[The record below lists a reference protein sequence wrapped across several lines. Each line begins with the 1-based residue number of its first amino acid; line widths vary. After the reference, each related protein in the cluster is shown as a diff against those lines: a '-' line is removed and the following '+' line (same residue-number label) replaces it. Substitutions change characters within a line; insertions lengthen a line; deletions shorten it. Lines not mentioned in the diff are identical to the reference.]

1 MKKAISILM
10 ILCCISAADLSAG
23 KKAKHVVVIGVDGM
37 AAKAVR
43 EGPAADYPNIHW
55 LMDNGS
61 WTLSKRSVMPSAS
74 AINWASTFNGL
85 PTEMHGFSKWNSS
98 RGTIPSTADNG
109 HGIPPTVYTLIREQK
124 PEAETGMI
132 CDWMGVG
139 IVADTLAMSSFRFV
153 NTHNKSGI
161 TLPPV
166 EYTVKEALPYLA
178 QKKPMLYTIYF
189 DLLDYAGHHFGW
201 YGTEYMDM
209 LKQIDESIALIIQ
222 GIKDAGI
229 WNDTVI
235 VLTADHGGKG
245 KGHGKF
251 SIEELETPF
260 VVYGKKIK
268 AGYEFPIHLMQY
280 DTAAI
285 IADILGVKIPADW
298 RGHAVKEIY
307 K

>member
-1 MKKAISILM
+1 MRKAISILM
-10 ILCCISAADLSAG
+10 ILCCVSVADLSAG
-23 KKAKHVVVIGVDGM
+23 KKAKHVVVIAVDGL

-43 EGPAADYPNIHW
+43 EAPAADYPNIHW
-55 LMDNGS
+55 LMENGS
-61 WTLSKRSVMPSAS
+61 WTLSKRSVMPSSS

-85 PTEMHGFSKWNSS
+85 PTEMHGFDKWDSNK
-98 RGTIPSTADNG
+98 GTIPSTADNG
-109 HGIPPTVYTLIREQK
+109 FGIPPTVYTLISEQK

-132 CDWMGVG
+132 CDWKGVG

-153 NTHNKSGI
+153 KTHNDSGI
-161 TLPPV
+161 IILPT
-166 EYTVKEALPYLA
+166 EYVLKEALPYLT

-189 DLLDYAGHHFGW
+189 GLLDDTGHSYGW

-229 WNDTVI
+229 WKDTVI
-235 VLTADHGGKG
+235 VLTSDHGGKD
-245 KGHGKF
+245 KEHGKF
-251 SIEELETPF
+251 TIEELETPF

-285 IADILGVKIPADW
+285 IADILGIRIPADW
-298 RGHAVKEIY
+298 RGHAVKDIY
-307 K
+307 F